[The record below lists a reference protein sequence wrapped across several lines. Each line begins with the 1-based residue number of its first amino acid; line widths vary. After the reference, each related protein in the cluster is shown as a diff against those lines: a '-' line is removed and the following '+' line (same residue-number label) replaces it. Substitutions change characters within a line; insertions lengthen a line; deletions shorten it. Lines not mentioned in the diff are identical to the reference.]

1 MRGVNYDNW
10 LTSFLD
16 YEDDDDDLT
25 DEEREQLEK
34 EKRDWFDEACI
45 EERELYDLLGRNL

>member
-16 YEDDDDDLT
+16 YEDEDDLT
-25 DEEREQLEK
+25 DEEREEM
-34 EKRDWFDEACI
+34 EAL
-45 EERELYDLLGRNL
+45 RELHLIQQYEANQD